1 MRDRFLDMAQIFE
14 KTFTESMF
22 VKFGGPAGGSAPGKV
37 LRPCEV
43 VVVGGKLNP
52 SDS

>member
-1 MRDRFLDMAQIFE
+1 MTKIFG

-37 LRPCEV
+37 LRSPKV
-43 VVVGGKLNP
+43 IVVGDAMNP
-52 SDS
+52 HDS

>member
-1 MRDRFLDMAQIFE
+1 MDRFLSMTQIFG

-37 LRPCEV
+37 LRKYNV
-43 VVVGGKLNP
+43 VVVGVTLDP